1 MAKLD
6 SNENFPLAV
15 VQEPRR
21 LGHDV
26 VTIQERGKAEQ
37 RVPDDAVLQFAL
49 AEDRAVL
56 TLNRKH
62 FFRLHQQHPAH
73 AGRIACTVDGD
84 FLGQANRI
92 HEAIVAAGE
101 LHGQLIRVNRPS
113 T

>member
-1 MAKLD
+1 MAKLS
-6 SNENFPLAV
+6 SNENFPFAV
-15 VQEPRR
+15 VQELRR

-26 VTIQERGKAEQ
+26 VTIQEKDNAEQ
-37 RVPDDAVLQFAL
+37 RTPDDAVLQFAL

-62 FFRLHQQHPAH
+62 FFRLHQQHPEH
-73 AGRIACTVDGD
+73 AGLIARTVDGD

-92 HEAIVAAGE
+92 HEAILAAGD

-113 T
+113 A